1 MAKNLGG
8 RPYKEIDKAQFE
20 NLCALQCTKSEICAW
35 FDVTDK
41 TLERWCKRTYGAGFS
56 EVFAAKRGK
65 GVISV
70 RRALY
75 QNAVQKGNVKAQIF
89 WLKNHGGMTDKITG
103 EFSEKQTVEATVN
116 TSIENAS
123 DRIRALINEAAKE

>member
-20 NLCALQCTKSEICAW
+20 NLCALQCTKQEICAW

-56 EVFAAKRGK
+56 EVYAAKRGR
-65 GVISV
+65 GVI
-70 RRALY
+70 R
-75 QNAVQKGNVKAQIF
+75 QN
-89 WLKNHGGMTDKITG
+89 
-103 EFSEKQTVEATVN
+103 
-116 TSIENAS
+116 
-123 DRIRALINEAAKE
+123 

>member
-20 NLCALQCTKSEICAW
+20 NLCALQCTKQEICAW

-56 EVFAAKRGK
+56 EVYAAKRGR

-70 RRALY
+70 RRALF
-75 QNAVQKGNVKAQIF
+75 QNATQKGNVKAQIF
-89 WLKNHGGMTDKITG
+89 WLKNHAGM
-103 EFSEKQTVEATVN
+103 SEKVSVETHEVSDDSVKAMDEFWNGAT
-116 TSIENAS
+116 ADFKS
-123 DRIRALINEAAKE
+123 D

>member
-1 MAKNLGG
+1 MGKIG
-8 RPYKEIDKAQFE
+8 RPQKVIDAAQFE
-20 NLCALQCTKSEICAW
+20 NLCALQCTKLEICSW

-56 EVFAAKRGK
+56 EIYAVKRGK

-75 QNAVQKGNVKAQIF
+75 QNATQKGNVKAQIF
-89 WLKNHGGMTDKITG
+89 WLKNHGGM
-103 EFSEKQTVEATVN
+103 SEKVQVETRE
-116 TSIENAS
+116 IS
-123 DRIRALINEAAKE
+123 DESVQAMEAFWNDAGANFQPD

>member
-1 MAKNLGG
+1 MGKIG
-8 RPYKEIDKAQFE
+8 RPAKVIDKTQFE
-20 NLCALQCTKSEICAW
+20 NLCALQCTKLEFCAW

-56 EVFAAKRGK
+56 EVFRQKRGK

-75 QNAVQKGNVKAQIF
+75 QNATQRNNTTAQIF
-89 WLKNHGGMTDKITG
+89 WLKNHAGMADNIR
-103 EFSEKQTVEATVN
+103 VEADHNVN
-116 TSIENAS
+116 ADVETTNRFI
-123 DRIRALINEAAKE
+123 DALAGTACEDWADT

>member
-8 RPYKEIDKAQFE
+8 RPYKEIDKTAFE
-20 NLCALQCTKSEICAW
+20 NLCALQCTKAEICAW

-56 EVFAAKRGK
+56 EVFTAKRGK

-75 QNAVQKGNVKAQIF
+75 QNATQKGNVKAQIF
-89 WLKNHGGMTDKITG
+89 WLKNHGGM
-103 EFSEKQTVEATVN
+103 SEKVSVETHEVSDDSVKAMDEFWNGAT
-116 TSIENAS
+116 ADFKS
-123 DRIRALINEAAKE
+123 D